1 MAWQQDLDLYS
12 AADHGLLAALELH
25 ARIINAGGDEGLLP
39 PGFKFVES
47 LPAPANQTF
56 WKFDM

>member
-1 MAWQQDLDLYS
+1 MAWQQDFDLYS
-12 AADHGLLAALELH
+12 IAKYALVPAMELH
-25 ARIINAGGDEGLLP
+25 ARILNAGRNEGLLP

-47 LPAPANQTF
+47 MPQPRDGTF